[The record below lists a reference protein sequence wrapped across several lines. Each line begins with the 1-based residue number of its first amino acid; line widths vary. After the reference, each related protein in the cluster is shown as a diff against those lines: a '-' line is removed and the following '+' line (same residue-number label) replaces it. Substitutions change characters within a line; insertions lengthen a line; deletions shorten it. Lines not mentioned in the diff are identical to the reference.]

1 MKAQLAMW
9 RVLCISSCS
18 PPRDNAVGQSARRK
32 VQVAPAFP
40 QVRLAVRVRTRS
52 GSQRGEL
59 ARLER
64 PLDVLVE
71 LVLARV
77 AVGPQQLPRAQPAQL
92 ENLQHVDQVGAGGKR
107 DEEA

>member
-18 PPRDNAVGQSARRK
+18 PPRDDAVGQSARRK
-32 VQVAPAFP
+32 LHGTPAFP
-40 QVRLAVRVRTRS
+40 QVRVAVRVRTRS
-52 GSQRGEL
+52 RSQRGEL

-64 PLDVLVE
+64 PLDVLVD

-77 AVGPQQLPRAQPAQL
+77 GVGPAQL
-92 ENLQHVDQVGAGGKR
+92 PCAQAAQLEDLQDVDQVGAGGER
-107 DEEA
+107 DD